1 MPEFLSHGFP
11 LRQESMM
18 LCQASPVALLRTERG
33 CQGPGHIA
41 LDTNA
46 SQGNTAFRLST
57 WTLVLDRGF
66 KSKVSHL
73 SCLGAQR
80 GDSHTWL
87 CIKAHGRAFKNSD
100 ANVSLPQT
108 WIQLVWGGA

>member
-33 CQGPGHIA
+33 RQGPGHTA

-46 SQGNTAFRLST
+46 SQGSRASRLST
-57 WTLVLDRGF
+57 WTLALDHGF
-66 KSKVSHL
+66 ESKVSHL
-73 SCLGAQR
+73 SSLGAQR
-80 GDSHTWL
+80 GDSHPWL
-87 CIKAHGRAFKNSD
+87 CIEAQGRAFKNSD
-100 ANVSLPQT
+100 ANASLPQT
-108 WIQLVWGGA
+108 WIQPVWGGA